1 MQEEQAFMVWAQDK
15 NGDHHLFA
23 TNDLERA
30 ITAFHGMKERFGNA
44 LPNEGLGDAIGVVAS
59 A

>member
-15 NGDHHLFA
+15 NGDQHLFA

-30 ITAFHGMKERFGNA
+30 IIAFRHMKERYGSA
-44 LPNEGLGDAIGVVAS
+44 LPNAGLGDAIGLAAS
-59 A
+59 S

>member
-1 MQEEQAFMVWAQDK
+1 MVWAQDK

-30 ITAFHGMKERFGNA
+30 VTAFHGMKERYGNA
-44 LPNEGLGDAIGVVAS
+44 RPNNGLGDAIGLVAS